1 MFICLIICL
10 YVYMYIYIYTD
21 MYMYISKYIY
31 ICIRI
36 YTALYVEII
45 AGSNHMVATLAAGVP
60 LDRYNART
68 GYQKEVVRT

>member
-1 MFICLIICL
+1 MFISI
-10 YVYMYIYIYTD
+10 YVKINIYILID
-21 MYMYISKYIY
+21 MYMYISIYTYIY
-31 ICIRI
+31 IYVCIRI

-68 GYQKEVVRT
+68 GYQKEVLRT